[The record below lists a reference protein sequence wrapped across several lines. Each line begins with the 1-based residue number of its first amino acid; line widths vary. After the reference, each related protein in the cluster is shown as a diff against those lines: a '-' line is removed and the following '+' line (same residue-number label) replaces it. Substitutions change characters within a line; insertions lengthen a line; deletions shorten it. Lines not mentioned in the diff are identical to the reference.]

1 MRKNAIILAAVA
13 LMASSGGFFLAQ
25 ILSPPN
31 QAAITIP
38 DPTARGADRAPSAD
52 DLLGQRRPDFTL
64 SDMNGTPVS
73 ASDFDGHVWL
83 ANFWATWCAPCVEEM
98 PMLSLLQRDWSDRG
112 VKIVGIALDDAD
124 RAREFVAEMAIDYP
138 ILVGMADV
146 VVTGRRYGNSTGL
159 LPFSVLV
166 DTDGIIRWTRL
177 GALEREELERQ
188 ILALR

>member
-1 MRKNAIILAAVA
+1 
-13 LMASSGGFFLAQ
+13 
-25 ILSPPN
+25 
-31 QAAITIP
+31 
-38 DPTARGADRAPSAD
+38 
-52 DLLGQRRPDFTL
+52 
-64 SDMNGTPVS
+64 
-73 ASDFDGHVWL
+73 
-83 ANFWATWCAPCVEEM
+83 M

-124 RAREFVAEMAIDYP
+124 RAREFVADMAIDYP